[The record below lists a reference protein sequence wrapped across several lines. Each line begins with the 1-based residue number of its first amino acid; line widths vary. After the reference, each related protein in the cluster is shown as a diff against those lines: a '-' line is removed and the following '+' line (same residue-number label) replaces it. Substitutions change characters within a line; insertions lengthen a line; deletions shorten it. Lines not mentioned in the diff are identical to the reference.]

1 MRRRQVA
8 LWLLCGV
15 LAVHVP
21 IAIAAAGHSGRHQ
34 ADFDNYYRIGTRS
47 GRAYVDFQVEFP
59 VGTVAA
65 FRSLAPLTGN
75 RGRFGVALVALNFAA
90 DVAIAAALA
99 WAWGVEAAACYALV
113 AAPILDLFLLRLD
126 LWSTLFATVGVAA
139 WRRERPSLAAVAL
152 VAGAAFKL
160 WPLAL
165 LPLLVTAPHE
175 RRAAV
180 RPLVAAAAAVVA
192 LLAVWFWAAGA
203 SGLYQVL
210 TFRGAS
216 GWEVESTVG
225 TAWLMLDRSALRL
238 ESGAWRIGST
248 NGAVSIF
255 LFALGALPCLWLI
268 WRGARTRHVG
278 AGWAGGLSALLVCS
292 ALLSPQFAC
301 WISPASGVA
310 WAERDTRV
318 AVLTALAVFFS
329 NLVFRSFVPLL
340 QDDPGALALLVIRN
354 VLLIVLAI
362 DAAWLV
368 GREVRR
374 VRFWSDLD
382 ARQSG

>member
-1 MRRRQVA
+1 MRRRHVA
-8 LWLLCGV
+8 LWLLCGA
-15 LAVHVP
+15 LAVHVA
-21 IAIAAAGHSGRHQ
+21 IAVAAAGHSGRHQ
-34 ADFDNYYRIGTRS
+34 ADFDNYYRIGTRP

-65 FRSLAPLTGN
+65 FRSLAPLTGS
-75 RGRFGVALVALNFAA
+75 RGRFGVALVTLNFAA
-90 DVAIAAALA
+90 DAAIAAALA
-99 WAWGVEAAACYALV
+99 WAWGIEAAVCYSLV

-126 LWSTLFATVGVAA
+126 LWSTLFATIGVAA

-175 RRAAV
+175 RRASV
-180 RPLVAAAAAVVA
+180 RPLLVGAGAGVV
-192 LLAVWFWAAGA
+192 LLVVWLWAAGVA
-203 SGLYQVL
+203 GLYQVL

-225 TAWLMLDRSALRL
+225 TVWLMLDRRALRL
-238 ESGAWRIGST
+238 EAGAWRVGST
-248 NGAVSIF
+248 NGAVSIL

-278 AGWAGGLSALLVCS
+278 AGWAGGISALLVCS

-301 WISPASGVA
+301 WIVPASGVA
-310 WAERDTRV
+310 WVERDIRI
-318 AVLTALAVFFS
+318 AVVTALAVFFS

-340 QDDPGALALLVIRN
+340 QDDPGALALLVVRN
-354 VLLIVLAI
+354 VLLIALAI
-362 DAAWLV
+362 DAARLV
-368 GREVRR
+368 RSR
-374 VRFWSDLD
+374 
-382 ARQSG
+382 SG